1 MNHFE
6 RYYASDDGLRLYCRD
21 YPGPAPDAPVLLCL
35 PGLTRNSKDFH
46 DVATAL
52 SAGWRV
58 LCPDQRGRGHS
69 QRDPD
74 PGRYR
79 PDRYCADMLALLDGL
94 GVSEVAI
101 IGTSLGGLMAM
112 MLTAMRAA
120 LVKAVVLNDVGPELD
135 PRGIGRIAAYM
146 AKPWSPCTLDEMV
159 ERLATIDHE
168 VFPDY
173 RASDWRAL
181 VMATCV
187 YEGDRLV
194 TDFDPAIAQGLGN
207 GSATPDLWP
216 LFGLLAG
223 RPVLAIR
230 GALSDVLSA
239 ATLQAMAERLPG
251 LQTLEVAGRGHA
263 PTLDEAPV
271 RARLLDFLSPGSP
284 RS

>member
-1 MNHFE
+1 MNFFE

-46 DVATAL
+46 DLATAL
-52 SAGWRV
+52 SARWRV

-74 PGRYR
+74 PSRYR
-79 PDRYCADMLALLDGL
+79 PDRYCADILTLLDLL
-94 GVSEVAI
+94 GVDQVGL

-112 MLTAMRAA
+112 MLTAMRPT

-135 PRGIGRIAAYM
+135 SRGIGRIAAYM
-146 AKPWSPCTLDEMV
+146 ARPTSPGTLEEMV
-159 ERLATIDHE
+159 ERLATINHE

-173 RASDWRAL
+173 RGADWRAL

-187 YEGDRLV
+187 FEGEKLV
-194 TDFDPAIAQGLGN
+194 TDFDPAIAQGIAN

-216 LFGLLAG
+216 LFKLLGG

-271 RARLLDFLSPGSP
+271 RVRLLDFLTQASA
-284 RS
+284 

>member
-1 MNHFE
+1 MNFFE
-6 RYYASDDGLRLYCRD
+6 RYYTSDDGLRLYCRD

-46 DVATAL
+46 DLATAL
-52 SAGWRV
+52 SARWRV

-74 PGRYR
+74 PARYR
-79 PDRYCADMLALLDGL
+79 PDRYCADMMSLLDLL
-94 GVSEVAI
+94 GVAEVGLV
-101 IGTSLGGLMAM
+101 GTSLGGLMAM
-112 MLTAMRAA
+112 MLTAMRPA

-135 PRGIGRIAAYM
+135 PRGIARIAGYM
-146 AKPWSPCTLDEMV
+146 SRPSAPCTLDQMV
-159 ERLATIDHE
+159 ERLAGINHD

-173 RASDWRAL
+173 RVADWRAL

-187 YEGDRLV
+187 YEGRLMV
-194 TDFDPAIAQGLGN
+194 TDFDPAIAQGIAN

-216 LFGLLAG
+216 LFQLLAG

-271 RARLLDFLSPGSP
+271 RARLVDFLAAL
-284 RS
+284 